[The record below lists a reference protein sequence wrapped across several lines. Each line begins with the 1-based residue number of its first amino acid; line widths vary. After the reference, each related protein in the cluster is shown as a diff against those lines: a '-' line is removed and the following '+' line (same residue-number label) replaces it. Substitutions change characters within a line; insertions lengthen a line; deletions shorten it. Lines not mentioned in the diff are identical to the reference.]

1 MKKINFFLLGISLF
15 FCNVLNAQDWRF
27 GLSVAPTSNWLSTE
41 NKDIETSSKLSF
53 GYGLIAD
60 YEFDERYAVSSGI
73 FFNKA
78 SAKFTPEPPTIG
90 DTSEIELKV
99 QYIEIPF
106 TLKLKT
112 NEFGYL
118 TYFAQVGLTPGLA
131 LSSRYD
137 QEISGGED
145 IVNEKA
151 KEFVN
156 NINLSATIGGGVEYS
171 ISETTA
177 LFAGIFFQ
185 NGLLNVIEDNDGDSM
200 SFGSLS
206 LRLGIFF

>member
-1 MKKINFFLLGISLF
+1 MKKMTFFFVGILLLF
-15 FCNVLNAQDWRF
+15 SNVLNAQNWRF
-27 GLSVAPTSNWLSTE
+27 GLTLAPTTNWLTNE
-41 NKDIETSSKLSF
+41 NKDIETSSKLSL

-60 YEFDERYAVSSGI
+60 YQFDERYAVSTGF

-78 SAKFTPEPPTIG
+78 AAKFTPEPPTIG
-90 DTSEIELKV
+90 DTSEISLKV
-99 QYIEIPF
+99 QYVEIPL

-131 LSSRYD
+131 LNSRYD

-151 KEFVN
+151 KKFVN
-156 NINLSATIGGGVEYS
+156 NINLSATIGGGLEYS
-171 ISETTA
+171 ISETTS
-177 LFAGIFFQ
+177 LFAGLFFQ
-185 NGLLNVIEDNDGDSM
+185 NGLLNVIEDNDGDRM